1 MTARVAGLLG
11 VLLVVAACAA
21 PATQTSGPSATV
33 AQTGPG
39 TEAPLVTEGPAAT
52 TASPSV
58 PATTGPVSTA
68 PPVPA
73 PNGPPAPDFTLA
85 MGDGTSFTLSEEAR
99 PVFMI
104 FWAEW

>member
-1 MTARVAGLLG
+1 MTARLAGLLG

-21 PATQTSGPSATV
+21 PATQDAAVPTTV
-33 AQTGPG
+33 AQTSPG

-52 TASPSV
+52 ESPAA
-58 PATTGPVSTA
+58 PATTGPLPTA
-68 PPVPA
+68 PPVPV
-73 PNGPPAPDFTLA
+73 PDGPPAPDFTLA

-99 PVFMI
+99 PVFMV